1 MRLGE
6 RQKLIVVKKV
16 EFGVYLAERMEDETR
31 VLLPEKQ
38 VPEGTKIGDELRVFL
53 YKDSKDRLIATTN
66 TPKLTLGGL
75 AVLTVKEV
83 GKIGAFL
90 DWGLEKD
97 LFLPYKEMTMK
108 VQPEDEVLVTL
119 YIDKSSRLC
128 ASMKKLY
135 DLLSTDSPYKE
146 GDHVEG
152 RVYEF
157 SDNFGT
163 FVAVD
168 DKYSAMI
175 PRHEDTSKLRIGDV
189 IEAKVTKV
197 KPDGKLDVSLRD
209 KAYLQ
214 MDEDAAK
221 VMQVIEEFAGVL
233 PFGDKASPEV
243 IKRETGLSK
252 NAFKRAVG
260 RLYKEHRVE
269 ITERSISTEKAP
281 AAIGPYSQAIE
292 VNGMVYTSGII
303 PVVPETGEIPEGS
316 VAQAKQALTN
326 LSNLL
331 EAAGT
336 NMDNVVKTTV
346 FIKEMNDFSA
356 INDVYKTFFTADF
369 PSRSCVEVARLPK
382 DVMLEIEAIAIK

>member
-1 MRLGE
+1 M
-6 RQKLIVVKKV
+6 
-16 EFGVYLAERMEDETR
+16 
-31 VLLPEKQ
+31 LLPSKQ
-38 VPEGTKIGDELRVFL
+38 VPEGTKAGDEIEVFI
-53 YKDSKDRLIATTN
+53 YKDSQDRLIATTREPMLQVGQ
-66 TPKLTLGGL
+66 T
-75 AVLTVKEV
+75 AVLKVKQV
-83 GKIGAFL
+83 TRIGAFL

-97 LFLPYKEMTMK
+97 LLLPYHEQTNR
-108 VQPEDEVLVTL
+108 VREGEECLVAL
-119 YIDKSSRLC
+119 YVDKSSRLC

-269 ITERSISTEKAP
+269 ITERSIRK
-281 AAIGPYSQAIE
+281 
-292 VNGMVYTSGII
+292 V
-303 PVVPETGEIPEGS
+303 
-316 VAQAKQALTN
+316 
-326 LSNLL
+326 
-331 EAAGT
+331 
-336 NMDNVVKTTV
+336 D
-346 FIKEMNDFSA
+346 
-356 INDVYKTFFTADF
+356 
-369 PSRSCVEVARLPK
+369 
-382 DVMLEIEAIAIK
+382 